1 MVTPDHGVKSRQNGS
16 TPKRAAQVITRVL
29 LNESGKSGVY
39 YDEEGHTML
48 ASKLVRDPAFTAR
61 IVSETRTRRH

>member
-1 MVTPDHGVKSRQNGS
+1 
-16 TPKRAAQVITRVL
+16 VL